1 MTDHKTDGPESPFS
15 TPPSAKPAL
24 YRHGQAL
31 IAAAVFGFVLL
42 AAAVFVFSERQAAKM
57 DVGFPGFM
65 ESPFALIDQHGT
77 ARRNADF
84 SGAPIALF
92 FGYTYC
98 PDVCPMTLSMLA
110 NNLDDVADRGI
121 DPSALQI
128 LFITVDDERDTP
140 DQLAA
145 YLSLFD
151 VPVTGLT
158 GDAAALKVARGAFGA
173 YAARVEGE
181 DGVVLW
187 DHSSAVYLYD
197 ADGRFTGTV
206 TFDEPAEF
214 STEKLAR
221 LLSR

>member
-1 MTDHKTDGPESPFS
+1 M
-15 TPPSAKPAL
+15 
-24 YRHGQAL
+24 
-31 IAAAVFGFVLL
+31 
-42 AAAVFVFSERQAAKM
+42 
-57 DVGFPGFM
+57 
-65 ESPFALIDQHGT
+65 
-77 ARRNADF
+77 
-84 SGAPIALF
+84 
-92 FGYTYC
+92 
-98 PDVCPMTLSMLA
+98 
-110 NNLDDVADRGI
+110 
-121 DPSALQI
+121 
-128 LFITVDDERDTP
+128 
-140 DQLAA
+140 
-145 YLSLFD
+145 
-151 VPVTGLT
+151 TGLT